1 VRENMKQFI
10 ILEVCNEDY
19 YIFDTVNEAV
29 LYAIEKVCKWV
40 KDEVSGMTK
49 ESAGEIILEM
59 MDSKT
64 DHSFYVD
71 DVFYCYPAQYIKE

>member
-1 VRENMKQFI
+1 MKQLI

-19 YIFDTVNEAV
+19 YVFDTVNEAI

-40 KDEVSGMTK
+40 KDGVSGMTK
-49 ESAGEIILEM
+49 ESAGEIILDI

-64 DHSFYVD
+64 DNSFYAD
-71 DVFYCYPAQYIKE
+71 EVFYCYPAQYIKE